1 MERPGDRF
9 LKIFNEL
16 EQTLKKK
23 TGRFEH
29 TPFFELI
36 EIGRKR
42 LPINSKS
49 AEFLQSMGNL
59 RNAIIHGEGYP
70 KNIVADPRQE
80 TVDKFQGIVSS
91 ITSPVR
97 VDQKFRRH
105 IDFFRPE
112 DSLRDILPY
121 MQKNDYSQ
129 VVVLIDEEHKVL
141 TSEAI
146 VRWLGATNGSSQGFD
161 SVSALEVHK
170 HEQGE
175 VQKWIPRKALVDE
188 ALQAFES
195 ALEKG
200 IPRLHAILITETGKP
215 TEKPFGII
223 TPWDLLGI
231 YKEEA

>member
-36 EIGRKR
+36 EIARKR

-59 RNAIIHGEGYP
+59 RNAIIHGKGYP
-70 KNIVADPRQE
+70 VKIIADPRQE

-97 VDQKFRRH
+97 VYQKFRRD
-105 IDFFRPE
+105 IDVFDE
-112 DSLRDILPY
+112 QTSLGTILTY
-121 MQKNDYSQ
+121 MQQNDYSQ
-129 VVVLIDEEHKVL
+129 VVVLIQEEHKVL

-146 VRWLGATNGSSQGFD
+146 VRWLGAANGSSQGFD

-175 VQKWIPRKALVDE
+175 VQKWMPRSASVDK
-188 ALQAFES
+188 ALQAFEC
-195 ALEKG
+195 ALDSG
-200 IPRLHAILITETGKP
+200 IPRLHAILITENGEPTKKP
-215 TEKPFGII
+215 LGII